1 MSEDSGP
8 KPAPLILYV
17 SILKEVARGDVGVM
31 SLLLGYDAEGQS
43 LIIPVLAVTAASADM
58 SSDDAAAALAG
69 LGRLGNVVTAPLANI
84 SQAVRLA
91 EVISRTELDPWD
103 AQVAMIAD
111 VSVCPILTAKWELPD
126 IWISGGA
133 AAIITGVII
142 TGSHRRQEV
151 VGASRQGKLDAVSTF
166 RMSCVGGTG

>member
-1 MSEDSGP
+1 MSEDSGA
-8 KPAPLILYV
+8 KPAPLILDV
-17 SILKEVARGDVGVM
+17 SILIAVARGDTGVM
-31 SLLLGYDAEGQS
+31 SLLLSYDAEGQS

-69 LGRLGNVVTAPLANI
+69 LGRLGNAMTAPLANI

-111 VSVCPILTAKWELPD
+111 VSVCPILTLDAAKWEPHLRDLDEPLHIIEVADPD
-126 IWISGGA
+126 
-133 AAIITGVII
+133 
-142 TGSHRRQEV
+142 
-151 VGASRQGKLDAVSTF
+151 DN
-166 RMSCVGGTG
+166 